1 MVIEI
6 CCSSINSVK
15 NAIKYGANRIELCQD
30 LTNDGITPSKA
41 LLNSAI
47 KISTLPI
54 NVLIRPRIGD
64 FFYNS
69 EEIKLIEDE
78 IKNIKSLPING
89 IVIGVLNREND
100 LPINILKKLVEMIKP
115 LDITFHRAFD
125 LLKKP
130 IESINK
136 LSEIGFDRILTSG
149 HSKTAEKGLDMLIKL
164 KTKANKKISIMPGGG
179 INESNCINFFKNEFN
194 EIHLSAKKKEKE
206 NTIEP
211 IADPEIIKKVVSSSL
226 SYKTKNP
233 SNLF

>member
-130 IESINK
+130 IESMNK

-149 HSKTAEKGLDMLIKL
+149 HSETAEKGLDMLIKL
-164 KTKANKKISIMPGGG
+164 KTKANKKIIVMPGGG

>member
-130 IESINK
+130 IESMNK

-149 HSKTAEKGLDMLIKL
+149 HSETAEKGLDMLIKL

-179 INESNCINFFKNEFN
+179 INESNCINFFKNGFN